1 MTQFGF
7 IAPVYHNQE
16 RDDVAFCIFANEQFH
31 AYKNESPYETPA
43 IWIMMRSNSRKCIQ
57 DDEKITIV
65 YYPICR
71 IFNGILRWNAFFL
84 LGT

>member
-1 MTQFGF
+1 M
-7 IAPVYHNQE
+7 
-16 RDDVAFCIFANEQFH
+16 
-31 AYKNESPYETPA
+31 KLLA

-71 IFNGILRWNAFFL
+71 IFNGILRWNAFFFAGYL
-84 LGT
+84 IQAVIPA